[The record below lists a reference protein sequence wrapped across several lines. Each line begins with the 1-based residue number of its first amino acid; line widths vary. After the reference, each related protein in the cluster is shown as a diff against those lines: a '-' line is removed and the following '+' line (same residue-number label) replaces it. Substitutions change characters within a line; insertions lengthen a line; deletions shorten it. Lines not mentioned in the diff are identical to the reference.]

1 MQRIL
6 DDNEDGRVTLDEIH
20 PILDDLVL
28 II

>member
-1 MQRIL
+1 MKRIL
-6 DDNEDGRVTLDEIH
+6 DDNEDGQVTLEEIH